1 MALQPLVSIIIPTYN
16 RAHLLGETLDS
27 VLAQTYPNWECLVV
41 DDGSTDGTA
50 ELLNH
55 YIAKDSRFHYH
66 KRPDSHLAGG
76 NGARNYGFELSSG
89 DYIQWF
95 DSDDLML
102 PTKLELKLDAI
113 LEHDVDFV
121 VCENAE
127 IFSRHPYKVKKRWL
141 IQTEGNVL
149 LNHLKGRV
157 AFTTAGPLF
166 RKSFLKDKPLF
177 DERVL
182 ISQEWEFF
190 SRLLTVNPKMFY
202 VKHVLYHFKNLQ
214 EGIRGELSAK
224 KIINRTQ
231 TELRLFNFINRTT
244 YFNNSEYLEA
254 YNQYKFFWI
263 YNKYRYLNTKFSVL
277 VSLPYLLKGLCTVS
291 GAYYFKSMGRI
302 IKKPTI
308 AKVLFKG
315 WNKN

>member
-1 MALQPLVSIIIPTYN
+1 MFHYPLVSIIIPTFN
-16 RAHLLGETLDS
+16 RAHLIGETLDS
-27 VLAQTYPNWECLVV
+27 VLAQTYQNWECLVV
-41 DDGSTDGTA
+41 DDGSTDGTDA
-50 ELLNH
+50 LMVTYTER
-55 YIAKDSRFHYH
+55 DSRFQYH
-66 KRPDSHLAGG
+66 QRPENRLSGG
-76 NGARNYGFELSSG
+76 NAARNYGFELSKG
-89 DYIQWF
+89 EYIQWF

-102 PTKLELKLDAI
+102 PEKLELKVQAI
-113 LEHDVDFV
+113 LEHDVDLV

-127 IFSRHPYKVKKRWL
+127 IYSIIPYKTKKRWL

-157 AFTTAGPLF
+157 AFTTAGPLL
-166 RKSFLKDKPLF
+166 KASYLKDKTLF

-190 SRLLTVNPKMFY
+190 SRLLTANPKVFY
-202 VKHVLYHFKNLQ
+202 VKQVLYHFKNIQ
-214 EGIRGELSAK
+214 EGIRGELSEK
-224 KIINRTQ
+224 KILNRTQ

-254 YNQYKFFWI
+254 YNRYKFFWI
-263 YNKYRYLNTKFSVL
+263 YNKYKYLNHKFSVL
-277 VSLPYLLKGLCTVS
+277 VSLPYLLKGLYTVNRS
-291 GAYYFKSMGRI
+291 YYFKSMGRI

-308 AKVLFKG
+308 AKVFFKG